1 MEKKMILVL
10 DTDEYGSVP
19 IGVASDIGTAR
30 IFTINWLDKQYDAG
44 EWEIILEEDGY
55 ESKDD
60 LFHDMMLGLES
71 EWERFNI
78 NFVEVSFA
86 G

>member
-10 DTDEYGSVP
+10 DTDYNGSVP
-19 IGVASDIGTAR
+19 IGVASDMGTAR
-30 IFTINWLDKQYDAG
+30 IFAINWLDKQYDAG
-44 EWEIILEEDGY
+44 EWNTILEEDGY

-60 LFHDMMLGLES
+60 LFHDMLLGMENL
-71 EWERFNI
+71 WEEFN
-78 NFVEVSFA
+78 VEFKEIPFA